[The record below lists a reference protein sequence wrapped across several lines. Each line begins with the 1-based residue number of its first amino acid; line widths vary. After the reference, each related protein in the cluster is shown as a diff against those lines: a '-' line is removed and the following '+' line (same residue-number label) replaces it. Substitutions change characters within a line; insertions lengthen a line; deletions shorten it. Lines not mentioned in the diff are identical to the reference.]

1 MHPHTMF
8 TPIFIALTSLFK
20 FEICSSN
27 DDLKELNKLLKEKL
41 APINYHL
48 GKSNNPDD
56 IKILGDQANE
66 VIREFLME
74 HPEAFEQ
81 VEASKKSKF
90 KNHNSKTLEEAI
102 KLKKELRKKVEGPNS
117 TIEDTKRFRLALRA
131 ISDLRK
137 LEKKKDQ
144 IKTAKNQE
152 ELYFKNKWDF
162 AKKACKGSLE
172 AVPELPGFSKTLADE
187 YYPSTYSIPKI
198 IDLSSLN

>member
-1 MHPHTMF
+1 MSILKCPSNS
-8 TPIFIALTSLFK
+8 P
-20 FEICSSN
+20 FE
-27 DDLKELNKLLKEKL
+27 LLYL
-41 APINYHL
+41 CRV
-48 GKSNNPDD
+48 
-56 IKILGDQANE
+56 Q
-66 VIREFLME
+66 
-74 HPEAFEQ
+74 
-81 VEASKKSKF
+81 
-90 KNHNSKTLEEAI
+90 HNSKTLEEAI

-198 IDLSSLN
+198 IDLSSLNQFPILTVNQEDENFKPFSMEIIKPKDIKKVLLNCNKKSSPGPDGIPYSILLKQ